1 MDSFKKFWDDAST
14 KLKGA
19 MDDNEK
25 LDALLSDAKGK
36 FAELTSDEQ
45 RAEYTA
51 ALSKALDNA
60 KNATEEQRA
69 KVTEAIQGMK
79 DQKKS

>member
-36 FAELTSDEQ
+36 FAELTSDEPQ
-45 RAEYTA
+45 RVAVRRVA
-51 ALSKALDNA
+51 
-60 KNATEEQRA
+60 
-69 KVTEAIQGMK
+69 
-79 DQKKS
+79 